1 LTKGLGFAEIFGSLL
16 LLLIMIG
23 ANYYQQVQITN
34 LNPMVRQNQQ
44 MNSQMQFMRFFPIV
58 FGLICIR
65 LPSGLVLYYAVSAL
79 FRVGQQWMMYHYDP
93 KVIALVAKDD
103 RDIEVMEA
111 RLEETERRKGKPQQG
126 KPQPA
131 KPQQAKPQPA
141 KPLPAGS
148 EQAGLDQ
155 AGGQPGTPGPPQ
167 PSPASGQA
175 KTSQARLPQAKQPRP
190 LPPAQDGAPA
200 DGKATDGKPAD
211 GKATDGKA
219 NGQVPSRN
227 PNTQATSQRNR
238 NRRRKGR

>member
-1 LTKGLGFAEIFGSLL
+1 MHAFGINLSQSAWTALTKGLGFAEIFGSLL

-44 MNSQMQFMRFFPIV
+44 MNSQMQLMRFFPII

-111 RLEETERRKGKPQQG
+111 RLDDTERKR
-126 KPQPA
+126 A
-131 KPQQAKPQPA
+131 KPTQSKSPRAGPPPSKPPPSEPVQPKPSQAKM
-141 KPLPAGS
+141 
-148 EQAGLDQ
+148 
-155 AGGQPGTPGPPQ
+155 
-167 PSPASGQA
+167 
-175 KTSQARLPQAKQPRP
+175 PQAKSPP
-190 LPPAQDGAPA
+190 KSLPPGQNGAPN
-200 DGKATDGKPAD
+200 GGNT
-211 GKATDGKA
+211 
-219 NGQVPSRN
+219 NGQVPSVN
-227 PNTQATSQRNR
+227 PSSQANGQRNR
-238 NRRRKGR
+238 SRRRKGR